1 MKTKFLSLFG
11 LTTLSNYREIE
22 DRAKEYHKLISDLT
36 LAIAEYEDKPKPSI
50 EYSDYKKTKQSKSG
64 FDSEL
69 WNEWYSIYCRNQ
81 YAAYKIRQL
90 TKHPHLFIAFMNEF
104 GSFDWES
111 TYSYMKSVDW
121 FWSKKFES
129 PTIEELKDC
138 VITLIPDDNFDYVG
152 NGVSSGGFT
161 VSLYYNE
168 NGEAVCKIKF
178 NKL

>member
-1 MKTKFLSLFG
+1 
-11 LTTLSNYREIE
+11 
-22 DRAKEYHKLISDLT
+22 
-36 LAIAEYEDKPKPSI
+36 
-50 EYSDYKKTKQSKSG
+50 
-64 FDSEL
+64 
-69 WNEWYSIYCRNQ
+69 
-81 YAAYKIRQL
+81 
-90 TKHPHLFIAFMNEF
+90 
-104 GSFDWES
+104 
-111 TYSYMKSVDW
+111 MKSVDW